1 MQLGALALSFGNM
14 SVFDHVWDRA
24 LKLVQ
29 PSRRA
34 PRARAT
40 IESRIGLLEAEL
52 SELETVCKTLVAALR
67 EAKVMTD
74 DRVEALLK
82 QVAQAAGKAKDPA
95 GDRLERLPPM

>member
-1 MQLGALALSFGNM
+1 M

-24 LKLVQ
+24 LKLVHS
-29 PSRRA
+29 SRRA
-34 PRARAT
+34 QRMRAT
-40 IESRIGLLEAEL
+40 MESRIALLETEL
-52 SELETVCKTLVAALR
+52 SQLETVCKTLVSTLR

-82 QVAQAAGKAKDPA
+82 LVAQQAGKAKDPA